1 MVLAPALPFRKRGRT
16 RLPAPRSAPP
26 GPIEIVAPDRY
37 CTVLLLEY
45 AATAFSAEIASGPGW
60 VVRLQP
66 TRGDWVL
73 ELLSLVER
81 WLDSARLPCAKVLLG
96 GRGYLI
102 CASTDGGEISAA
114 TGSTRVLS
122 AHVRS

>member
-1 MVLAPALPFRKRGRT
+1 LVLEPALPFLKRGRK
-16 RLPAPRSAPP
+16 RPPAPGGAPP
-26 GPIEIVAPDRY
+26 SSIEIVAPDRY

-45 AATAFSAEIASGPGW
+45 AAASFSAEIVSGPGW

-66 TRGDWVL
+66 TRGEWAL

-81 WLDSARLPCAKVLLG
+81 WLESARLPCANVLLG

-102 CASTDGGEISAA
+102 CAPTDGGQISAA
-114 TGSTRVLS
+114 TGSVRVLS
-122 AHVRS
+122 ARVLS